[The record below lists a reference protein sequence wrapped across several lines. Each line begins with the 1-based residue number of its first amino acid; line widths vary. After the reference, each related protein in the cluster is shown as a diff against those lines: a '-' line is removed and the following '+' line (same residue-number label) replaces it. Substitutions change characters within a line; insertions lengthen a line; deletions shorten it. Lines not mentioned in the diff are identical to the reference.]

1 MQGGGGMPGRT
12 SGRLAWIL
20 SLSEVKSH
28 ESCQTYEPIC
38 VAGALAPTDGFGD
51 AGLPPHVPG
60 GTKLEVEVELLAFKR
75 VENVTEDGGVVR
87 KVLEEAKASGKS
99 PNEGA
104 QVGREYNIL

>member
-1 MQGGGGMPGRT
+1 M
-12 SGRLAWIL
+12 
-20 SLSEVKSH
+20 
-28 ESCQTYEPIC
+28 
-38 VAGALAPTDGFGD
+38 
-51 AGLPPHVPG
+51 
-60 GTKLEVEVELLAFKR
+60 ELLAFKR